1 MSGKYHSKKEK
12 KMYLD
17 FLVEVPKV
25 AGKITRKTKNG
36 ITYINYEYGREYDPE
51 RRFNIPKRVTIGKE
65 SKEDSSRMQPNQN
78 YLTYFPEVELP
89 SVRYE
94 DKRSC
99 CLRTGAYLVL
109 NKIAEDLKLPDI
121 LGHHFDRD
129 DKELLLDLMY
139 YSIICE
145 NNAAQY
151 YPDYGYNHPLVN
163 SRMHIY
169 SDSKISDFLKSITID
184 QRVGFLNEW
193 NESRDHRE
201 KIYISYDSTNKNSQ
215 AGDLR
220 LVEYGYAKDDKGLPI
235 INYSMA
241 YDTQNRE
248 PLFYEEYPGSIVD
261 ISQLQYMLEKAQGY
275 GYKQVGF
282 ILDRG
287 YFCKEN
293 IEFMDKCGYDFVMMV
308 KGMSDLVNE
317 LIMINKGRFE
327 NKRECNIR
335 KYGVYGTT
343 VKRKLYVTDD
353 RDRYF
358 HIYHSRG
365 KMASEAEAV
374 EDKIERLSA
383 YLDRKKGEIYEPTES
398 AKEYFDTFCDNGTFL
413 FAREKKDVI
422 EREIA
427 LCGYFCIV
435 TSKKMTA
442 KEAIELYKSR
452 DASEKLFRGDKSY
465 LGNNSYRV
473 YTDEAVSAKI
483 FIEFVALILRSKMY
497 TLLKDEEEKLDS
509 RPNYMTVP
517 AAIRELEKIEM
528 IRGLDRKY
536 RLDHAI
542 TATQKTILGAFNMDS
557 RYIKDRV
564 ARLSERI
571 RIADEMREAE

>member
-1 MSGKYHSKKEK
+1 
-12 KMYLD
+12 MYLD

-65 SKEDSSRMQPNQN
+65 SKADPAKMQPNQN

-109 NKIAEDLKLPDI
+109 NKIAEDMKLPDI
-121 LGHHFDRD
+121 LGHHFDQD

-169 SDSKISDFLKSITID
+169 SDSKVSDFLKSITID

-398 AKEYFDTFCDNGTFL
+398 VKEYFDTFCDNGTFL

-571 RIADEMREAE
+571 RIADEGAAVTE

>member
-1 MSGKYHSKKEK
+1 
-12 KMYLD
+12 MYLD

-99 CLRTGAYLVL
+99 CMRTGAYLVL
-109 NKIAEDLKLPDI
+109 NKIAEDIKLPDI
-121 LGHHFDRD
+121 LGHHFDQD

-169 SDSKISDFLKSITID
+169 SDSKVSDFLKSITID

-248 PLFYEEYPGSIVD
+248 PLFYEEYPGFW
-261 ISQLQYMLEKAQGY
+261 M
-275 GYKQVGF
+275 
-282 ILDRG
+282 
-287 YFCKEN
+287 
-293 IEFMDKCGYDFVMMV
+293 
-308 KGMSDLVNE
+308 
-317 LIMINKGRFE
+317 
-327 NKRECNIR
+327 
-335 KYGVYGTT
+335 
-343 VKRKLYVTDD
+343 
-353 RDRYF
+353 
-358 HIYHSRG
+358 
-365 KMASEAEAV
+365 
-374 EDKIERLSA
+374 
-383 YLDRKKGEIYEPTES
+383 
-398 AKEYFDTFCDNGTFL
+398 
-413 FAREKKDVI
+413 
-422 EREIA
+422 
-427 LCGYFCIV
+427 
-435 TSKKMTA
+435 
-442 KEAIELYKSR
+442 
-452 DASEKLFRGDKSY
+452 
-465 LGNNSYRV
+465 
-473 YTDEAVSAKI
+473 
-483 FIEFVALILRSKMY
+483 
-497 TLLKDEEEKLDS
+497 
-509 RPNYMTVP
+509 
-517 AAIRELEKIEM
+517 
-528 IRGLDRKY
+528 
-536 RLDHAI
+536 
-542 TATQKTILGAFNMDS
+542 
-557 RYIKDRV
+557 
-564 ARLSERI
+564 
-571 RIADEMREAE
+571 

>member
-1 MSGKYHSKKEK
+1 
-12 KMYLD
+12 MYLD

-99 CLRTGAYLVL
+99 CMRTGAYLVL
-109 NKIAEDLKLPDI
+109 NKIAEDIKLPDI
-121 LGHHFDRD
+121 LGHHFDQD

-169 SDSKISDFLKSITID
+169 SDSKVSDFLKSITID

-335 KYGVYGTT
+335 KCGVYGTT

-398 AKEYFDTFCDNGTFL
+398 VKEYFDTFCDNGTFL

-542 TATQKTILGAFNMDS
+542 TATQKTILGSFNMDS

-571 RIADEMREAE
+571 RIADEGATVTE

>member
-1 MSGKYHSKKEK
+1 
-12 KMYLD
+12 MYLD

-109 NKIAEDLKLPDI
+109 NKIAEDMKLPDI
-121 LGHHFDRD
+121 LGHHFDQG

-169 SDSKISDFLKSITID
+169 SDSKVSDFLKSITID

-215 AGDLR
+215 AGDLK

-317 LIMINKGRFE
+317 LVMINKGRFE

-398 AKEYFDTFCDNGTFL
+398 VKEYFDTFCDNGTFL

-571 RIADEMREAE
+571 RIADEGAAVTE

>member
-1 MSGKYHSKKEK
+1 
-12 KMYLD
+12 MYLD

-99 CLRTGAYLVL
+99 CMRTGAYLVL
-109 NKIAEDLKLPDI
+109 NKIAEDIKLPDI
-121 LGHHFDRD
+121 LGHHFDQD

-398 AKEYFDTFCDNGTFL
+398 VKEYFDTFCDNGTFL

-542 TATQKTILGAFNMDS
+542 TATQKTILGSFNMDS

-571 RIADEMREAE
+571 RIADEGATVTE